1 MSEGI
6 TLKGEFQ
13 GDSRRIFVWLFG
25 LRTSPTRRDWM
36 LAAYTVVLLVGF
48 VGLLSALLVRGWSG
62 SGREA
67 IWALG
72 ALALAAVIAE
82 RQSVRVS
89 PRLELSVSFLPI
101 VLAAVI
107 YGPLGAILVSA
118 ASLLLDLG
126 RPYARWIVW
135 TASRS
140 LAAAAAGIGAWAVDG
155 PAGSHSFTRVV
166 AAVAAATVAE
176 QLGDFV
182 LGSVTAKLR
191 GMSNRE
197 ILGVVST
204 ILFAIPLYTP
214 VTALL
219 VYAYRE
225 LSPWSVVLFLF
236 PAFASQKLFLL
247 YQEQRATAEELARSM
262 RRQERANLSFATALV
277 ATLDAR
283 DRYTA
288 GHSAAVALY
297 ARDIA
302 TRLGLNDQERQLA
315 HLCGLV
321 HDIGKIGLQVGLLEK
336 PGPLSLEE
344 RRQMEEHPVI
354 GERIL
359 SMVEDYEEIAKI
371 VRHHHERVDGHGYPD
386 RRSGG
391 AIPLISRII
400 AVADAY
406 DAMTSDRPY
415 RDAMPSPV
423 ARLRMAQAV
432 GTQFDVTVVA
442 AFEAILAQASEN
454 YRLGLGA
461 EFQFGE
467 QVTEQQLPVTK
478 PLLVTKTPRALE
490 AVAS

>member
-13 GDSRRIFVWLFG
+13 GDSLRLFSWLFG
-25 LRTSPTRRDWM
+25 IRGGPTRRDWA

-48 VGLLSALLVRGWSG
+48 GGLLAALLVRGWSG
-62 SGREA
+62 SEPNA
-67 IWALG
+67 MWALG

-107 YGPLGAILVSA
+107 YGPLGAIVVSS
-118 ASLLLDLG
+118 ASLLPDFG

-140 LAAAAAGIGAWAVDG
+140 LAAAAAGIAASSIDG
-155 PAGSHSFTRVV
+155 SLGSHSFTRVI
-166 AAVAAATVAE
+166 AAVAAATVVE
-176 QLGDFV
+176 QLGDFL

-191 GMSNRE
+191 GMSDRE
-197 ILGVVST
+197 IVGVAST

-225 LSPWSVVLFLF
+225 VSPWSVVLFLF

-247 YQEQRATAEELARSM
+247 YQEQRATAGELAQSM
-262 RRQERANLSFATALV
+262 KRQEKANLSFATALV

-302 TRLGLNDQERQLA
+302 TRLGLTDRQRQLT

-336 PGPLSLEE
+336 PGPLSLDE

-359 SMVEDYEEIAKI
+359 AKVEGYEEIAKI

-386 RRSGG
+386 GQAG
-391 AIPLISRII
+391 EDIPLISRII

-442 AFEAILAQASEN
+442 AFEAILAQASES
-454 YRLGLGA
+454 YRLGLGV
-461 EFQFGE
+461 EFRFGE
-467 QVTEQQLPVTK
+467 RVTEQPSVTEQPPIK
-478 PLLVTKTPRALE
+478 KAARALE

>member
-6 TLKGEFQ
+6 TQKGELQ
-13 GDSRRIFVWLFG
+13 GDSLRLFSWLYG
-25 LRTSPTRRDWM
+25 LRASPTRRDWV

-48 VGLLSALLVRGWSG
+48 GGLLAALLMHGWSG
-62 SGREA
+62 PGRGPMGM
-67 IWALG
+67 WALG
-72 ALALAAVIAE
+72 TLALAAVIAE

-107 YGPLGAILVSA
+107 YGPLGAIVVSA
-118 ASLLLDLG
+118 ASLLLDFG

-140 LAAAAAGIGAWAVDG
+140 LAAAAAGIAAWSVDG
-155 PAGSHSFTRVV
+155 PLGSHSFTRVV
-166 AAVAAATVAE
+166 AAVAAATVVE

-191 GMSNRE
+191 GMSDRE
-197 ILGVVST
+197 IVGVAST
-204 ILFAIPLYTP
+204 IIFAIPLYTP

-225 LSPWSVVLFLF
+225 VSPLGVVLFLF
-236 PAFASQKLFLL
+236 PAFAAQKLFLL
-247 YQEQRATAEELARSM
+247 YQEQRATSEQLAASVA
-262 RRQERANLSFATALV
+262 RQEKAHLSFASALV

-288 GHSAAVALY
+288 GHSAAVAVY
-297 ARDIA
+297 ASDIA
-302 TRLGLNDQERQLA
+302 KRLGLSADEQRRV

-321 HDIGKIGLQVGLLEK
+321 HDIGKIGLPAGLLEK
-336 PGPLSLEE
+336 PGPLTLDE
-344 RRQMEEHPVI
+344 RRQMEQHPVI

-359 SMVEDYEEIAKI
+359 AKVENYEEIARI
-371 VRHHHERVDGHGYPD
+371 VRHHHERVDGAGYPD
-386 RRSGG
+386 GLVG
-391 AIPLISRII
+391 EEVPLLSRII

-406 DAMTSDRPY
+406 NAMTSQRPY

-423 ARLRMAQAV
+423 ARLRLAQAV
-432 GTQFDVTVVA
+432 ETQFDTTVVA
-442 AFEAILAQASEN
+442 AFEALLAGSPES
-454 YRLGLGA
+454 YRAGSLA
-461 EFQFGE
+461 DFHFPTQERA
-467 QVTEQQLPVTK
+467 QLRPV
-478 PLLVTKTPRALE
+478 VA
-490 AVAS
+490 AVG